1 MAVTTSQLADIL
13 LIVALL
19 LTAIVLEHR
28 YGLRKRASFLWHKLV
43 NAETHFA
50 VTATYETDI
59 DADHLQDELKTVFRE
74 RYGSI
79 DVLEDADD
87 FTVNVDET
95 FLVTLTTDD
104 DTATIATN
112 KITSTMRDIRPEFG
126 ALLAAVAAI
135 ADRARQI
142 ADDDTTFA
150 DDTFTAELFLPY
162 DSTFINIHLPRGVT
176 LDGYQ
181 LDLEYPEYDCTIQ
194 DTGDSLTVSTDHR
207 ADLETILDRLLRI
220 WAVWW
225 KRVEHAL

>member
-1 MAVTTSQLADIL
+1 MAVTTAQLVDIL
-13 LIVALL
+13 LTAALL
-19 LTAIVLEHR
+19 LAAVALEHR
-28 YGLRKRASFLWHKLV
+28 YGLRKRASFLWHKLA
-43 NAETHFA
+43 NTETHFT

-59 DADHLQDELKTVFRE
+59 DPEHLQDELKTVFRE
-74 RYGSI
+74 RYGTI
-79 DVLEDADD
+79 DVIEDGEA
-87 FTVNVDET
+87 FTINVDDAFLITLET
-95 FLVTLTTDD
+95 DA
-104 DTATIATN
+104 DTATIETN
-112 KITSTMRDIRPEFG
+112 KLTSTMRDIRPELG
-126 ALLAAVAAI
+126 VLLAAIAQV

-142 ADDDTTFA
+142 TDDEQTFA

-162 DSTFINIHLPRGVT
+162 DSTFINIHLPRGVA

-181 LDLEYPEYDCTIQ
+181 LDLDYPEYDCTIR